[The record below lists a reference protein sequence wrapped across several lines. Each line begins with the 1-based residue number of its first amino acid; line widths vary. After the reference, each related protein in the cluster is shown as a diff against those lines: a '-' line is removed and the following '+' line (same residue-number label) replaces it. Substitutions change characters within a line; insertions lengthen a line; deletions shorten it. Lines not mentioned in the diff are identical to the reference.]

1 MEDDINTA
9 DALAVVFDLVRDI
22 NTKINT
28 TSKVGKK
35 TISKALVLL
44 KELTGVLGIMTK
56 ENDDTLD
63 ETVEALIEER
73 QKARAERDFKRA
85 DEIRDKLKE
94 MGIELQDTPQG
105 VKAVK
110 VQL

>member
-1 MEDDINTA
+1 
-9 DALAVVFDLVRDI
+9 
-22 NTKINT
+22 
-28 TSKVGKK
+28 
-35 TISKALVLL
+35 
-44 KELTGVLGIMTK
+44 MTK

>member
-9 DALAVVFDLVRDI
+9 DALAVLFDLVRDI